1 MTYLILDTS
10 TSECLIAL
18 ANENEV
24 VAEEIF
30 THNNLL
36 SNLLLPTIERLIE
49 KHIQSPKN
57 INGVAVGI
65 GPGSYTGTRLG
76 VAVAKSLAFGLQ
88 VPIKTFSS
96 PLAFL
101 PKKEGSFVFFILT
114 RSDKFY
120 ALSGSIT
127 SAQVIQMDASLLTM
141 EEIKKFE
148 TTNFLICS
156 SPDRL
161 PCLFRK
167 KSCFL
172 PTPNLL
178 TLRLFLSKQ
187 EPVSLENVELL
198 YLHTPFKIKNC
209 SL

>member
-18 ANENEV
+18 ANEKEI

-30 THNNLL
+30 THSNLL
-36 SNLLLPTIERLIE
+36 SSLLLPSIGRLIE

-57 INGVAVGI
+57 LNGVAIGI

-76 VAVAKSLAFGLQ
+76 VAVAKSLAFGLK
-88 VPIKTFSS
+88 VPIKTFRS

-101 PKKEGSFVFFILT
+101 PKKEGSFVFFIPT

-127 SAQVIQMDASLLTM
+127 STQVIQMDASLLTGG
-141 EEIKKFE
+141 EIKKFE
-148 TTNFLICS
+148 TVDFFICS

-167 KSCFL
+167 KSCLF
-172 PTPNLL
+172 PTPNLF
-178 TLRLFLSKQ
+178 TLRLFLSQ
-187 EPVSLENVELL
+187 EEPVSLENIDLH
-198 YLHTPFKIKNC
+198 YLHTPFELK
-209 SL
+209 

>member
-10 TSECLIAL
+10 TNECLIAL
-18 ANENEV
+18 ANEKEV

-30 THNNLL
+30 THSNLL
-36 SNLLLPTIERLIE
+36 SNSLLPSIGKLIE

-57 INGVAVGI
+57 LNAVAFGI

-101 PKKEGSFVFFILT
+101 PKKQGSFVFFIPT

-120 ALSGSIT
+120 ALSGMIT
-127 SAQVIQMDASLLTM
+127 STQVMQIDASLLTV

-148 TTNFLICS
+148 TIDFLICS
-156 SPDRL
+156 STDRL

-172 PTPNLL
+172 PTPNLFA
-178 TLRLFLSKQ
+178 LRLFLSKQ
-187 EPVSLENVELL
+187 EPVSLENVDLL
-198 YLHTPFKIKNC
+198 YLHT
-209 SL
+209 